1 MAKNMAK
8 SKKLD
13 TKHFNKKLVLNQW
26 LMSQFG
32 INPID
37 DKFLKSGKFQAL
49 DVLAST
55 LRKSKPGLASDRHHF
70 YLSDLLT
77 HWQPSWQYSE
87 QQLKRFDA
95 NIVAHSDVINERR
108 DNSIQWKYFQWL
120 SLLFVEMYLYEF
132 FNDRYSLLNK
142 LNHYL
147 TAFNTFCQDHGYEAP
162 LAPYA
167 YEELNKLC
175 LQNATGSGKTLLM
188 HCNVLQFQHYA
199 KQFGQLDD
207 YSQVVLISPNERL
220 SEQHLIDLADSG
232 FNPSRLAQSA
242 QQSLTSSDSPFVD
255 IKLTEITKLSDTQG
269 DKVMDVSSFG
279 DQNLLL
285 VDEGHRGLGTA
296 DSETGWLASRRK
308 LAGNGFTFE
317 YSATF
322 KEAVVAAKNPQVEMD
337 YAKAVVFD
345 YAYRYFYEDG
355 YGKDYRIFNLP
366 NKQEDII
373 HQKPYL
379 TAALLAFYQQLR
391 LYSDRKSE
399 FRHFNLEMPLW
410 VFVGAS
416 VVTDKGQ
423 IETPANYKERASD
436 IAKVLKFFGW
446 FLSNQKQ
453 AVQAIDSVLNTN
465 AKTAGLTDENDNDIF
480 GSCFPYLKNELKLSA
495 AEIFADMCQKVFQS
509 NAGGLLVVERITG
522 DSGELLLKVGESS
535 KPFGLINVG
544 DAKGLADHLESSL
557 NHDEEAEQLDC
568 EIQIAKSEFTSP
580 LFAEINAEN
589 SPINILVG
597 SKKFVEGW
605 NSWRVSSMGL
615 MNTGKKEGSQIIQL
629 FGRGVRL
636 RGRDMSLMR
645 SSRYLPT
652 SAPKY
657 VQLLETLNVFGV
669 GSDFIATFKNYLAD
683 EGLPGNEDTYIETV
697 ELTVVEGMGERL
709 KMLRPKVRQDTQ
721 QTYSF
726 AKDGPLVLLG
736 GTGDDLGIPPNILKQ
751 GRKVVLDRTPNLRT
765 MTAQELDA
773 SGSTAKVSEPVAV
786 HFETMRASLLRY
798 DQLYI
803 ALNRYVQS
811 RGYANILV
819 QKARLQPLLLSH
831 SWYEIYISNNQWSMA
846 SNNIRLW
853 QELALELLC
862 SLTDKVHNFH
872 KRSYLEPR
880 LELVALNSANDNLP
894 IDSEYTITVDA
905 SSSALVD
912 DIQQLK
918 QAFEEHSKEL
928 FDSGRESIKGIT
940 LNEHLF
946 NPLLCATSD
955 RIKVQPIGL
964 EPSEFLFIEDLKGWF
979 ASNQALLKQSGEEIY
994 LLRNLVRKGI
1004 GFFEAGGFY
1013 PDFILWRLW
1022 KDDHGSLKQRIA
1034 FVDPH
1039 GILRTGIGDDKIEF
1053 SQKIKDVQARLNNE
1067 VELES
1072 IIISPPKTT
1081 REMIQAQWKMSKKEL
1096 EDAHVLF
1103 MSDRAEYINSL
1114 ISIIRKQST
1123 R

>member
-1 MAKNMAK
+1 MAKL
-8 SKKLD
+8 KKLE
-13 TKHFNKKLVLNQW
+13 TKHFNKKLALNQW
-26 LMSQFG
+26 LMTQFG
-32 INPID
+32 INPLD
-37 DKFLKSGKFQAL
+37 EKFLKPGKVRPL

-55 LRKSKPGLASDRHHF
+55 LRKSKPGLSADRHHF
-70 YLSDLLT
+70 YLHDLLT
-77 HWQPSWQYSE
+77 HWQSNWQYSE
-87 QQLKRFDA
+87 QQLKNFDE
-95 NIVAHSDVINERR
+95 NIVAHLDLINERR
-108 DNSIQWKYFQWL
+108 DDAIEWKYFQWL

-142 LNHYL
+142 LNNYL
-147 TAFNTFCQDHGYEAP
+147 AEFNKLYEEQGYEAP
-162 LAPYA
+162 LAPYT

-199 KQFGQLDD
+199 KRFAKLDD
-207 YSQVVLISPNERL
+207 YSQVILISPNERL
-220 SEQHLIDLADSG
+220 SKQHLIELSDSG
-232 FNPSRLAQSA
+232 FSPSRLAQSA
-242 QQSLTSSDSPFVD
+242 QQSLTSEDSPFAD

-269 DKVMDVSSFG
+269 DKMMDVASFG

-322 KEAVVAAKNPQVEMD
+322 KEAVVAAKNQQVEMD
-337 YAKAVVFD
+337 YAKSVVFD

-391 LYSDRKSE
+391 LFQDRKAE
-399 FRHFNLEMPLW
+399 FEHFNLEMPLW

-416 VVTDKGQ
+416 VVKDDGKL
-423 IETPANYKERASD
+423 ETAQNYAERASD

-446 FLSNQKQ
+446 VLSNKAQ
-453 AVQAIDSVLNTN
+453 AIQAIDSVLNTN
-465 AKTAGLTDENDNDIF
+465 AKTAGLEDEKGNDIF
-480 GSCFPYLKNELKLSA
+480 GSSFPYLKNELKLSA
-495 AEIFADMCQKVFQS
+495 AELFKDLCEKVFQS
-509 NAGGLLVVERITG
+509 YGGGQLVIERITG

-557 NHDEEAEQLDC
+557 SRDEEAEQLDC
-568 EIQIAKSEFTSP
+568 DIRIDKSEFASP
-580 LFAEINAEN
+580 LFAQIEAEN
-589 SPINILVG
+589 SPVNILIG

-615 MNTGKKEGSQIIQL
+615 MNTGRREGSQIIQL

-636 RGRDMSLMR
+636 RGRDRSLMR
-645 SSRYLPT
+645 SSRYLSA

-697 ELTVVEGMGERL
+697 KLTVVQGMGERL

-726 AKDGPLVLLG
+726 SKDGPLVLLG
-736 GTGDDLGIPPNILKQ
+736 GTGDDLGIPPKILKQ
-751 GRKVVLDRTPNLRT
+751 GRKLVLDRRPNMRT
-765 MTAQELDA
+765 MTTKELEAD
-773 SGSTAKVSEPVAV
+773 GSVLKVSESKPV
-786 HFETMRASLLRY
+786 HFDGIRANLLRY
-798 DQLYI
+798 DQLYL

-811 RGYANILV
+811 RGYANLLV
-819 QKARLQPLLLSH
+819 QKAQLQPLLLH
-831 SWYEIYISNNQWSMA
+831 TSWYEIHIPDNQWSMA

-862 SLTDKVHNFH
+862 LLADKVHNFH

-880 LELVALNSANDNLP
+880 LELVTLNSANDNLP

-918 QAFEEHSKEL
+918 QAFEEHSEEL
-928 FDSGRESIKGIT
+928 FDSGRESIKGIK
-940 LNEHLF
+940 LDEHLF

-955 RIKVQPIGL
+955 RIKVQPVGL
-964 EPSEFLFIEDLKGWF
+964 ELSEFQFIEDLKSWL
-979 ASNQALLKQSGEEIY
+979 ASNQGLLKQTGEEVY
-994 LLRNLVRKGI
+994 LLRNMVRKGI

-1022 KDDHGSLKQRIA
+1022 KDEKGQLKQRIA

-1053 SQKIKDVQARLNNE
+1053 SQKIKDVQARLNDE

-1072 IIISPPKTT
+1072 VIISPPKTT
-1081 REMIQAQWKMSKKEL
+1081 REVIQAQWKVTATEL
-1096 EDAHVLF
+1096 ASSHVFF
-1103 MSDRAEYINSL
+1103 MSDKDKYIQKLMDLVRQGLEDN
-1114 ISIIRKQST
+1114 
-1123 R
+1123 

>member
-1 MAKNMAK
+1 MSKL
-8 SKKLD
+8 KKLD

-26 LMSQFG
+26 LMTQFG
-32 INPID
+32 IDPLD
-37 DKFLKSGKFQAL
+37 DKFLKTGKLRAL
-49 DVLAST
+49 DVLANT
-55 LRKSKPGLASDRHHF
+55 LRKSKSGLAADRHHF
-70 YLSDLLT
+70 YLADLLT
-77 HWQPSWQYSE
+77 HWQTSWQYSE
-87 QQLKRFDA
+87 QQLKTFDA
-95 NIVAHSDVINERR
+95 NIVAHLDLINERR
-108 DNSIQWKYFQWL
+108 SDPIEWKYFQWL
-120 SLLFVEMYLYEF
+120 SLLFVEIYLYEF

-147 TAFNTFCQDHGYEAP
+147 SVFNAYCQDQGYEAP
-162 LAPYA
+162 LVPYA

-199 KQFGQLDD
+199 KRFAQLDD
-207 YSQVVLISPNERL
+207 YSQVILISPNERL
-220 SEQHLIDLADSG
+220 SDQHLIELSDSG
-232 FNPSRLAQSA
+232 FNPSRLAQTA
-242 QQSLTSSDSPFVD
+242 QQSLTSGDSPFVD

-269 DKVMDVSSFG
+269 DKVMEVTSFG

-322 KEAVVAAKNPQVEMD
+322 KEAVVAAKNVQVEMD

-391 LYSDRKSE
+391 LFQDRKSE
-399 FRHFNLEMPLW
+399 FEHFNLEMPLW

-416 VVTDKGQ
+416 VVKDDGK
-423 IETPANYKERASD
+423 IETAKNYDERASD

-446 FLSNQKQ
+446 FLSNQTD
-453 AVQAIDSVLNTN
+453 AIRAIDSVLNTN
-465 AKTAGLTDENDNDIF
+465 AKTVGLTDEKGNDIF
-480 GSCFPYLKNELKLSA
+480 GSCFPYLKNELKLSP
-495 AEIFADMCQKVFQS
+495 AEIFNDLCQKVFQAS
-509 NAGGLLVVERITG
+509 GGGQLIVERITG

-544 DAKGLADHLESSL
+544 DAKGLADHLDSSL
-557 NHDEEAEQLDC
+557 AHDQEADQLDC
-568 EIQIAKSEFTSP
+568 DIQIAKSEFASP
-580 LFAEINAEN
+580 IFAQINAEN
-589 SPINILVG
+589 SPINILIG

-645 SSRYLPT
+645 SSRYLPA

-683 EGLPGNEDTYIETV
+683 EGLPGNEDTYVETV
-697 ELTVVEGMGERL
+697 ELTVVQGMGERL

-721 QTYSF
+721 QAYSF
-726 AKDGPLVLLG
+726 SKDGPLVLLG
-736 GTGDDLGIPPNILKQ
+736 GTGSDLAIPPNILKR
-751 GRKVVLDRTPNLRT
+751 GRKVILDRRPNLRT
-765 MTAQELDA
+765 MTAKELESDSA
-773 SGSTAKVSEPVAV
+773 AVKVSEPTPQ
-786 HFETMRASLLRY
+786 HFDDLRVSLLRF
-798 DQLYI
+798 DQLYL
-803 ALNRYVQS
+803 ALSRYVQS
-811 RGYANILV
+811 RGYSNLLV
-819 QKARLQPLLLSH
+819 QKQRLQSLLLSH
-831 SWYEIYISNNQWSMA
+831 SWYDILIPDNQWTMA
-846 SNNIRLW
+846 ANNIRLW

-862 SLTDKVHNFH
+862 SLADKVHNFH

-880 LELVALNSANDNLP
+880 LELVTLNSANDNLP

-918 QAFEEHSKEL
+918 QAFEEHSQEL
-928 FDSGRESIKGIT
+928 FDSGRESIKGIR

-964 EPSEFLFIEDLKGWF
+964 ELSEFQFIEDLKAWLT
-979 ASNQALLKQSGEEIY
+979 ANQTLLAQSGEEIY

-1022 KDDHGSLKQRIA
+1022 KDDHGEVKQRIA

-1081 REMIQAQWKMSKKEL
+1081 REMIEAQWKMTSAEL
-1096 EDAHVLF
+1096 DDSNVFF
-1103 MSDRAEYINSL
+1103 MSDKERYMDKVIQVLRRNSRA
-1114 ISIIRKQST
+1114 
-1123 R
+1123 

>member
-1 MAKNMAK
+1 MAKLR
-8 SKKLD
+8 KLD

-26 LMSQFG
+26 LMTQFG
-32 INPID
+32 INPLD
-37 DKFLKSGKFQAL
+37 EKFLKNGKLRAL
-49 DVLAST
+49 DVLANT
-55 LRKSKPGLASDRHHF
+55 LRKSKSGLAADRHHF
-70 YLSDLLT
+70 YLADLLT

-87 QQLKRFDA
+87 QQLRKFDE
-95 NIVAHSDVINERR
+95 NIVAHLDLINERR
-108 DNSIQWKYFQWL
+108 DDAIEWKYFQWL
-120 SLLFVEMYLYEF
+120 SLLFVEIYLYEF

-147 TAFNTFCQDHGYEAP
+147 SAFNTYCHEQGYEAP
-162 LAPYA
+162 LTPYA
-167 YEELNKLC
+167 YEDLNKLC

-199 KQFGQLDD
+199 KRFAQLDD
-207 YSQVVLISPNERL
+207 YSQVILISPNERL
-220 SEQHLIDLADSG
+220 SEQHLIELSNSG
-232 FNPSRLAQSA
+232 FNPNRLAQSV
-242 QQSLTSSDSPFVD
+242 QQSLTSGDSPFVD

-269 DKVMDVSSFG
+269 DKVMDVASFG

-296 DSETGWLASRRK
+296 DSETGWLASRRQ

-322 KEAVVAAKNPQVEMD
+322 KEAVVAAKNSKVEMD
-337 YAKAVVFD
+337 YAKSVVFD

-366 NKQEDII
+366 NKQEEII

-391 LYSDRKSE
+391 LFQDRKSE
-399 FRHFNLEMPLW
+399 FEHFNLEMPLW

-416 VVTDKGQ
+416 VIKDNGKTESAK
-423 IETPANYKERASD
+423 NYSERASD

-446 FLSNQKQ
+446 FLSNQSQ
-453 AVQAIDSVLNTN
+453 AIEAIDSVLNTN
-465 AKTAGLTDENDNDIF
+465 AKTAGLTDEKGYDIF
-480 GSCFPYLKNELKLSA
+480 GSSFPYLKNELKLSPSQ
-495 AEIFADMCQKVFQS
+495 IFTDLCQKVFQS
-509 NAGGLLVVERITG
+509 NSGGQLVVERITG
-522 DSGELLLKVGESS
+522 DSGELLLKLGDSS

-557 NHDEEAEQLDC
+557 SHDQEREQLDC
-568 EIQIAKSEFTSP
+568 DIQIAKSEFASP

-589 SPINILVG
+589 SPVNILIG

-645 SSRYLPT
+645 SSRYLPA

-669 GSDFIATFKNYLAD
+669 GSDFIASFKDYLAD
-683 EGLPGNEDTYIETV
+683 EGLPGNEDTYIENV
-697 ELTVVEGMGERL
+697 KLSVVEGMGERL

-721 QTYSF
+721 KAYSF
-726 AKDGPLVLLG
+726 SKDGPLVLLG
-736 GTGDDLGIPPNILKQ
+736 GTGNDLGIPPNILKR
-751 GRKVVLDRTPNLRT
+751 GRKVILDRRPNMRT
-765 MTAQELDA
+765 MTAKELEEA
-773 SGSTAKVSEPVAV
+773 NSTAQVTEPKPA
-786 HFETMRASLLRY
+786 HFDTIRANLLRY
-798 DQLYI
+798 DQLYL

-811 RGYANILV
+811 RGYANLLV
-819 QKARLQPLLLSH
+819 QKPRLQSLLLSH
-831 SWYEIYISNNQWSMA
+831 SWYDIYIPDNQWNMGS
-846 SNNIRLW
+846 SNIRLW

-862 SLTDKVHNFH
+862 SLADKVHNFH

-880 LELVALNSANDNLP
+880 LELVTLDSANDNLP
-894 IDSEYTITVDA
+894 IDNEYTITVDA

-918 QAFEEHSKEL
+918 QAFEQHSEEL
-928 FDSGRESIKGIT
+928 FDSGRESIKGIK

-955 RIKVQPIGL
+955 RIKVQPVGL
-964 EPSEFLFIEDLKGWF
+964 ELSEFEFIEDLKDWL
-979 ASNQALLKQSGEEIY
+979 ASHQKLLEQSGEEVY

-1022 KDDHGSLKQRIA
+1022 KDEQGQLKQRIA

-1053 SQKIKDVQARLNNE
+1053 SKKIKDVQTRLNNE

-1072 IIISPPKTT
+1072 IIISPSKTT
-1081 REMIQAQWKMSKKEL
+1081 REMIQAQWNVTANDL
-1096 EDAHVLF
+1096 ENSHVFF
-1103 MSDRAEYINSL
+1103 MSDNELYMKQVMSVL
-1114 ISIIRKQST
+1114 RKK
-1123 R
+1123 

>member
-1 MAKNMAK
+1 MSKL
-8 SKKLD
+8 KKLD

-26 LMSQFG
+26 LMTQFG
-32 INPID
+32 IDPLD
-37 DKFLKSGKFQAL
+37 DKFLKTGKLRAL
-49 DVLAST
+49 DVLANT
-55 LRKSKPGLASDRHHF
+55 LRKSKSGLAADRHHF
-70 YLSDLLT
+70 YLADLLT
-77 HWQPSWQYSE
+77 HWQTSWQYSE
-87 QQLKRFDA
+87 QQLKTFDA
-95 NIVAHSDVINERR
+95 NIVAHLDLINERR
-108 DNSIQWKYFQWL
+108 SDPIEWKYFQWL
-120 SLLFVEMYLYEF
+120 SLLFVEIYLYEF

-147 TAFNTFCQDHGYEAP
+147 SVFNTYCQDQGYEAP
-162 LAPYA
+162 LVPYA

-199 KQFGQLDD
+199 KRFAQLDD
-207 YSQVVLISPNERL
+207 YSQVILISPNERL
-220 SEQHLIDLADSG
+220 SDQHLIELSDSG
-232 FNPSRLAQSA
+232 FNPSRLAQTA
-242 QQSLTSSDSPFVD
+242 QQSLTSGDSPFVD

-269 DKVMDVSSFG
+269 DKVMEVTSFG

-322 KEAVVAAKNPQVEMD
+322 KEAVVAAKNAQVEMD

-391 LYSDRKSE
+391 LFQDRKSE
-399 FRHFNLEMPLW
+399 FEHFNLEMPLW

-416 VVTDKGQ
+416 VVKDDGK
-423 IETPANYKERASD
+423 IETAKNYDERASD

-446 FLSNQKQ
+446 FLSNQADAIK
-453 AVQAIDSVLNTN
+453 AIDSVLNTN
-465 AKTAGLTDENDNDIF
+465 AKTAGLTDEKGNDIF
-480 GSCFPYLKNELKLSA
+480 GSCFPYLKNELKLSPA
-495 AEIFADMCQKVFQS
+495 DIFTDLCQKVFQAS
-509 NAGGLLVVERITG
+509 GGGQLIVERITG

-544 DAKGLADHLESSL
+544 DAKGLADHLDSSL
-557 NHDEEAEQLDC
+557 AHDQEADQLDC
-568 EIQIAKSEFTSP
+568 DIQIAKSEFASP
-580 LFAEINAEN
+580 LFAQINAEN
-589 SPINILVG
+589 SPINILIG

-645 SSRYLPT
+645 SSRYLPA

-697 ELTVVEGMGERL
+697 ELTVVQGMGERL

-726 AKDGPLVLLG
+726 SKDGPLVLLG
-736 GTGDDLGIPPNILKQ
+736 GDGSDLAIPPNILKQ
-751 GRKVVLDRTPNLRT
+751 GRKVILDRRPNLRT
-765 MTAQELDA
+765 MTAKELEADNA
-773 SGSTAKVSEPVAV
+773 AVKVSEPTPQ
-786 HFETMRASLLRY
+786 HFDDLRVSLLRY
-798 DQLYI
+798 DQLYL

-811 RGYANILV
+811 RGYSNLLV
-819 QKARLQPLLLSH
+819 QKQRLQSLLLSH
-831 SWYEIYISNNQWSMA
+831 SWYDILIPDNQWTMA
-846 SNNIRLW
+846 ANNIRLW

-862 SLTDKVHNFH
+862 SLADKVHNFH

-880 LELVALNSANDNLP
+880 LELVTLSSANDNLP
-894 IDSEYTITVDA
+894 INSEYTITVDA

-918 QAFEEHSKEL
+918 QAFEEHSQEL
-928 FDSGRESIKGIT
+928 FDSGRESIKGIR

-955 RIKVQPIGL
+955 RIKVQPVGL
-964 EPSEFLFIEDLKGWF
+964 ELSEFQFIEDLKAWLT
-979 ASNQALLKQSGEEIY
+979 ANQNLLTQSGEEIY

-1022 KDDHGSLKQRIA
+1022 KDDHGEVKQRIA

-1053 SQKIKDVQARLNNE
+1053 SRKIKDVQARLNNE

-1081 REMIQAQWKMSKKEL
+1081 REVIQAQWKVTATEL
-1096 EDAHVLF
+1096 ANSHVFF
-1103 MSDRAEYINSL
+1103 MSDKNDYMQQVMSVL
-1114 ISIIRKQST
+1114 RKS
-1123 R
+1123 